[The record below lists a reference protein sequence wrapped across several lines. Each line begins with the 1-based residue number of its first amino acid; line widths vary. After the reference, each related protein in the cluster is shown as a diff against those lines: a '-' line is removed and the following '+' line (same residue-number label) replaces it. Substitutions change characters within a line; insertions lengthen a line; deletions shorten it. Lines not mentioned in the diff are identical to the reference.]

1 MNNTEPKLD
10 LWDFLHKVIHN
21 NPPSTLILM
30 ALAMAV
36 WLIGGNLL
44 IMSHYRRIGESQWS
58 GFRPFAFP
66 FAKFNLKEWCILA
79 LLAFGFFT
87 LMAFAIPRQPLGTR
101 IRLIPVHPAS
111 VPPYPA
117 QNRPLPTCCGP
128 VKDGPLR
135 VGSFRQICFFGGR

>member
-1 MNNTEPKLD
+1 MNNTEPRLD
-10 LWDFLHKVIHN
+10 PWDFLHKVIHN

-44 IMSHYRRIGESQWS
+44 VMSHYRIGKSQWS

-66 FAKFNLKEWCILA
+66 WAKFNLKEWCILA

-87 LMAFAIPRQPLGTR
+87 LMAFAIPRQP
-101 IRLIPVHPAS
+101 
-111 VPPYPA
+111 
-117 QNRPLPTCCGP
+117 
-128 VKDGPLR
+128 
-135 VGSFRQICFFGGR
+135 